1 MGKRK
6 GFARGETAATMP
18 RRLAEKGEKRQR
30 TIKGGNA
37 LCQVVAAWSSSPGD
51 DECGPA
57 GTPGTNISTA
67 QWIERWCG
75 GKVGAW
81 RPTCEVED
89 LAYDRRSKVWIGGVR
104 LNNGRGSMVFDAVCL
119 DSAFTP
125 TPVTLKG
132 GKTASD
138 IALGRAL
145 EVVRQLVEAGAPL
158 WLGIVSGPLVGEN
171 IVYESATDEE
181 VGTEVYL
188 PEVDF
193 RQVRVQWV
201 NLTPLLR
208 TLPAWDRECS
218 SPCGWARIRAEEREC
233 KVSDGVVG
241 SKTYLR
247 LNVALGKL
255 RAGPETFHPVSPGG
269 VRIPG
274 SGW

>member
-6 GFARGETAATMP
+6 GFARDDIPATLP
-18 RRLAEKGEKRQR
+18 RRLAEKGEGRKRL
-30 TIKGGNA
+30 IKGGNA
-37 LCQVVAAWSSSPGD
+37 LCQVVSAWAISPGED
-51 DECGPA
+51 DCGPA
-57 GTPGTNISTA
+57 GLAGTNVSTA
-67 QWIERWCG
+67 QWIERWC

-81 RPTCEVED
+81 RPTCEVES
-89 LAYDRRSKVWIGGVR
+89 LAFDRRSKVWVGNVR
-104 LNNGRGSMVFDAVCL
+104 LNNGRGSMIFDAVCL
-119 DSAFTP
+119 DSSFMP

-138 IALGRAL
+138 IALGKAL

-158 WLGIVSGPLVGEN
+158 WLGIVDGPMVGDN
-171 IVYESATDEE
+171 IPYESAHPDEE
-181 VGTEVYL
+181 GHEVYL

-193 RQVRVQWV
+193 RHVRVQWV

-208 TLPAWDRECS
+208 TLPAWDRECQT
-218 SPCGWARIRAEEREC
+218 PCGWARIRAEEREC
-233 KVSDGVVG
+233 KVADGVVG
-241 SKTYLR
+241 NKTYLR

-274 SGW
+274 HGW